1 MFTILNLLNYA
12 VGKPVNVF
20 ILITITIVVYFY
32 LIKYYW
38 DTIYNSYVYTSI
50 LLILLILD
58 IITIVLVFFYDR
70 KIDDSSAIMNSDLK
84 ESNIVS
90 IVNEESPLN
99 NPNNVNGENG
109 ENGEKGEKKK
119 KKDKSK
125 KNKNADTKEENK
137 EKSYIL
143 DNKEKEL
150 ISLFDINAD
159 PSLITY

>member
-70 KIDDSSAIMNSDLK
+70 KIDDSSAIMNSD
-84 ESNIVS
+84 
-90 IVNEESPLN
+90 
-99 NPNNVNGENG
+99 
-109 ENGEKGEKKK
+109 
-119 KKDKSK
+119 
-125 KNKNADTKEENK
+125 
-137 EKSYIL
+137 
-143 DNKEKEL
+143 
-150 ISLFDINAD
+150 
-159 PSLITY
+159 